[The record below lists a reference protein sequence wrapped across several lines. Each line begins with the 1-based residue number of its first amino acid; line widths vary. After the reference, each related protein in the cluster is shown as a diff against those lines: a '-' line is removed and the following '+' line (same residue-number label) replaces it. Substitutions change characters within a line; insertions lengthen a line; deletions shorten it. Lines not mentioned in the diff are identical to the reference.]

1 MSMDFGFIL
10 PYKELIWW
18 ALAAVAVLAGIYS
31 VLRGLERF
39 RMGRLERF
47 IELKLAPRLFS
58 GHEDRLRRPLLW
70 LPMFGFLFGAIAF
83 AQPHWG
89 RSWEEL
95 HRRSHDVLICL
106 DISESMRAENPL
118 PNRLERA
125 KQKILAILDRSPGD
139 RFGLIA
145 FSGSAEVMCPL
156 TLDKGY
162 FRSVLS
168 AVDTDSISIEGTDI
182 SAALNK
188 CIETFKEIDEDSDG
202 SHKSS
207 RSIILI
213 SDGESVSG
221 DAIAAAEVAGS
232 YARVFVIGVGDPKG
246 TVISYTDPL
255 GRKTTAMAGAAPHL
269 SKLDEK
275 TLGRIAVEGRGAY
288 ARSTPDNS
296 DIEEIYGLI
305 DRMAVATVSGE
316 VRRRLMNRYQWPL
329 ALAIL
334 CFAGEGL
341 WCVLLPY
348 IRRANAGRANAQSAS
363 APLGGHANA

>member
-1 MSMDFGFIL
+1 MDFGFVL

-18 ALAAVAVLAGIYS
+18 ALAAVAALAGIYA

-39 RMGRLERF
+39 RMRRLERF
-47 IELKLAPRLFS
+47 IELKLAPRLFF
-58 GHEDRLRRPLLW
+58 GHDDRLRRPFLW
-70 LPMFGFLFGAIAF
+70 LPLLGFVFGSIAL

-89 RSWEEL
+89 RSWEEV
-95 HRRSHDVLICL
+95 HRRSHDVLIVL

-125 KQKILAILDRSPGD
+125 KQKLFAILDRSPGD

-145 FSGSAEVMCPL
+145 FSGTAETMCPL

-168 AVDTDSISIEGTDI
+168 AVDTDSISMEGTDI
-182 SAALNK
+182 AAALNK
-188 CIETFKEIDEDSDG
+188 CVEIFKELDKESEG
-202 SHKSS
+202 SRESS
-207 RSIILI
+207 RSILLI

-221 DAIAAAEVAGS
+221 DAIAAAKIAGS
-232 YARVFVIGVGDPKG
+232 YARVFVIGVGDPDG
-246 TVISYTDPL
+246 TLISYTDPL
-255 GRKTTAMAGAAPHL
+255 GRKTTAMAGAAPHV

-275 TLGRIAVEGRGAY
+275 TLGRIAVAGRGAY

-296 DIEEIYGLI
+296 DIDEIYGLI
-305 DRMAVATVSGE
+305 ERMAVTTASGE
-316 VRRRLMNRYQWPL
+316 VHRRLMNRYQWPL
-329 ALAIL
+329 ALAVL

-348 IRRANAGRANAQSAS
+348 IRRTDAKREGAQLASASLGGQANA
-363 APLGGHANA
+363 